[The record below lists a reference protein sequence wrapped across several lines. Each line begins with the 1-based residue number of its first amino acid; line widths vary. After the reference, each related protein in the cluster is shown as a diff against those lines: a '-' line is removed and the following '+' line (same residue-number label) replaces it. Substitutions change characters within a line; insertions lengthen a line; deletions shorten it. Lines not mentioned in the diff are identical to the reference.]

1 MRSSRRS
8 CKPRQQANEPR
19 IWNHFSHCF
28 RPPPPPPQSYSTP
41 PVKVCS
47 KVKSSMLHLVNT
59 KLNFVTSFGQLTL
72 HEVWNALFITWCHH
86 AYIYVGDMKQQG
98 FWRALWRAARGIPG
112 ATLASWV
119 LVKLPKCFISRSMR
133 IGACNSQLF
142 WYIFNPV
149 FTVVKRDIPSVRSN
163 TRFRSYTR
171 VICEHD
177 CNMKHACTSEF
188 NFTNLL
194 AIL

>member
-1 MRSSRRS
+1 MRNSHRS
-8 CKPRQQANEPR
+8 CKLRQQANEPR
-19 IWNHFSHCF
+19 IENNFPHCF
-28 RPPPPPPQSYSTP
+28 CCPPNHTAPS
-41 PVKVCS
+41 VKVCS

-86 AYIYVGDMKQQG
+86 AYIFVGDMKQQG

-112 ATLASWV
+112 RATLTSWV

-133 IGACNSQLF
+133 IGTCNSQLI

-149 FTVVKRDIPSVRSN
+149 FTVVEREIPSVRSY

-171 VICEHD
+171 VVCEHY
-177 CNMKHACTSEF
+177 CNMKHACTYEF

>member
-1 MRSSRRS
+1 MRNSHRS
-8 CKPRQQANEPR
+8 CKLRQQANEPW
-19 IWNHFSHCF
+19 IENNFPHCF
-28 RPPPPPPQSYSTP
+28 CCPPPPNHTAPS
-41 PVKVCS
+41 VKVCL

-86 AYIYVGDMKQQG
+86 AYIFVGDMKQQG

-112 ATLASWV
+112 ATLTSWV
-119 LVKLPKCFISRSMR
+119 LVKLPKCFISRSVR